1 VVVTAEI
8 AAPAAPDAVVAE
20 EDTFLVLSADPE
32 IREPGLPRLRVFHEA
47 FTAGE
52 VEPGTVVVRE
62 GAPITLLA
70 VVHRL
75 SETPSW
81 RAQWVGEAL
90 AGVLRE
96 AQARAI
102 HTMTMPVLGR
112 VHGELPVETFVL
124 LLRGAL
130 AQHAAGALGHLWL
143 ITAAGELDE
152 VRTLLASNLF
162 R

>member
-8 AAPAAPDAVVAE
+8 AAPAAPDAMVAE

-32 IREPGLPRLRVFHEA
+32 VREPNTPRLRVFHEA

-52 VEPGTVVVRE
+52 MEPGTVVVCE
-62 GAPITLLA
+62 GAPITMLA

-96 AQARAI
+96 AQARGMR
-102 HTMTMPVLGR
+102 TMAMPLLGR

-130 AQHAAGALGHLWL
+130 EQHAPGSLGHLWL
-143 ITAAGELDE
+143 ITSAGELDE